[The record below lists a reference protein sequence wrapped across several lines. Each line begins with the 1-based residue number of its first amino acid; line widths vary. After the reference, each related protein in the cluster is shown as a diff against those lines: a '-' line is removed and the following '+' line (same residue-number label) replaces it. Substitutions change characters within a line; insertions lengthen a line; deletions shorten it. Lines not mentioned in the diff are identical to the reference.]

1 VPCCS
6 QPDLMDCKAGQD
18 RVEERGRHLQAGV
31 GGDRGCTRTEPH
43 RRPEAQRHKTRRAT
57 RRATDT
63 SRPLSTMTGMPRLGT
78 GGIRQGGA
86 VAFPG
91 RVRARAEKLHRGRH
105 GRRSEV
111 DRRATPASLPQCKMG
126 HGPLPCSRMDKRC
139 ARPGKTRRMAG
150 SAHGHPP
157 GRQAGEGR
165 KGPGRAASRRRPFAS
180 RGAAMRS
187 RRTPKDLSAQQ
198 REQLLEL
205 KRSEGH
211 LARAWTLKED
221 LEGYLPRKGCA

>member
-1 VPCCS
+1 MPCCS
-6 QPDLMDCKAGQD
+6 QPALMDCKAGQD

-31 GGDRGCTRTEPH
+31 GGDRGCTRTGPH

-57 RRATDT
+57 RRATNT

-91 RVRARAEKLHRGRH
+91 RAYARAEKLDRGRH

-126 HGPLPCSRMDKRC
+126 HGPLPCGRMDKRC
-139 ARPGKTRRMAG
+139 ARAGKARRMAG
-150 SAHGHPP
+150 SAP

-165 KGPGRAASRRRPFAS
+165 KGPGR
-180 RGAAMRS
+180 G
-187 RRTPKDLSAQQ
+187 T
-198 REQLLEL
+198 
-205 KRSEGH
+205 
-211 LARAWTLKED
+211 
-221 LEGYLPRKGCA
+221 